1 MNEDELAS
9 FLIDLGVLQRGI
21 ERDLWDL
28 PYSVIR
34 VPGEQLHIRR
44 IQRSTTS
51 LIPNQ
56 YTILKTWTLSTFDEW
71 EALREEIFPLS
82 DLLGA
87 YEIYLSDR
95 KYYAADIAKAEE
107 LLWVRGEERHIKR
120 EEPTQ

>member
-1 MNEDELAS
+1 MEV
-9 FLIDLGVLQRGI
+9 DLCVLQRGI

-28 PYSVIR
+28 PYAVTHA
-34 VPGEQLHIRR
+34 PGEKLFLHR
-44 IQRSTTS
+44 IQRGSRAH
-51 LIPNQ
+51 Q
-56 YTILKTWTLSTFDEW
+56 FTILKTWTLSTFDEW

-95 KYYAADIAKAEE
+95 NYYAADIAKAEE
-107 LLWVRGEERHIKR
+107 LLWIRGEECHIKR